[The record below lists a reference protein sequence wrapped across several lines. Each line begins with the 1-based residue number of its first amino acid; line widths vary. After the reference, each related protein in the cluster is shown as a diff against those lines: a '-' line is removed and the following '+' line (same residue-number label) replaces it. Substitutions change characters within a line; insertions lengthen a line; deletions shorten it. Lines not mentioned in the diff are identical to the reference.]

1 MAGRKRTSINRRITI
16 AAPENAATDLITDK
30 VIFTDAGG
38 RPIQRFDPEQLSGL
52 PADLRGLMVQAFREH
67 GVSQGRRLAE
77 RPGERSSALPAT
89 SSTMGRSREPA
100 MSIPPRSAA
109 TCSGSGHRRPPARC
123 AVRTP
128 RRLMCFGRCYC
139 GASAIDQAH
148 SHATLRFPGIRFPE
162 GERISNRVGGCRP
175 IRSRRSS
182 APATRRSMRP
192 GPGFSMGG
200 MSSGAPSFRPRSCA
214 VRDSIDGYGGSAASR
229 TVACPTGLFSKNTG
243 SSPPRS

>member
-67 GVSQGRRLAE
+67 GVSQR
-77 RPGERSSALPAT
+77 PAT
-89 SSTMGRSREPA
+89 RRTTWGAILRFARYVVDDGTIKRAGDVDTAALGRYVLWLRA
-100 MSIPPRSAA
+100 QAA
-109 TCSGSGHRRPPARC
+109 SARC